1 MSIEPFIGTK
11 ISLISKVGIRYEG
24 SLHSL
29 NTDDSTIVL
38 NDVRCMGTEGR
49 SKGHEV
55 PPSSKVHDF
64 VVFRGEDVSDIVV
77 NDSKPQIEDPA
88 YEDPAIFKTYKR
100 DEYQTTVSTL
110 SNDHAKK
117 PTKQPDV
124 GIANIHKERQPYH
137 ERQERPSRRSEKDLN
152 KGKVAEK
159 NLETFQFDTVETKPA
174 DNYTFTKEAGF
185 KKNDDGEELHK
196 SDQLE
201 QLQDSK
207 DEPKVFY
214 DKKSFYDNLS
224 HEKKL
229 SKNDLREE
237 NLKQREIDI
246 ATFGK
251 MSISNWHH
259 RNNSYRG
266 RRFNNSNRFK
276 VKAGWERNSYGNH
289 ANNEKTKFNNE
300 NKTD

>member
-77 NDSKPQIEDPA
+77 NDSKPQSEEPA

-110 SNDHAKK
+110 SNDYTKK
-117 PTKQPDV
+117 PTKQSDI
-124 GIANIHKERQPYH
+124 GIANIHKERQAYH
-137 ERQERPSRRSEKDLN
+137 ERQERPNRHPEKDLN
-152 KGKVAEK
+152 KDKVAEK
-159 NLETFQFDTVETKPA
+159 NLETFQFDTLESKPS

-185 KKNDDGEELHK
+185 KKNDLGVELHK
-196 SDQLE
+196 SDQID
-201 QLQDSK
+201 QGHDSK
-207 DEPKVFY
+207 EEPKVFY

-266 RRFNNSNRFK
+266 RRFNNANRFK
-276 VKAGWERNSYGNH
+276 VKAGWERSSYGNQ
-289 ANNEKTKFNNE
+289 ANNDKSKFNSE
-300 NKTD
+300 HKTD